1 MSNAR
6 LNNRT
11 HAVALM
17 AVLHEGEKALN
28 LMEFVGEADRTACEE
43 RVEAILGSDDG
54 RKAEAISLKLRALTS
69 SEKFSGIAEIH
80 PAWILEA
87 LKDESPRIIG
97 IIMRYLPSKQVRY
110 VLEHLPKETREK
122 IPTLLEAFAVP
133 QHVLDII
140 RSRFESRFLPIH
152 ISKSQDEFGFE
163 HLYYLKGEELE
174 TLCVELGLW
183 EMAMALS
190 GVSDKM
196 LRVLLNRLDLKDAKR
211 LHEKIKELKGVSKE
225 LKSQARY
232 AILESE
238 AENVGSRQLLMEV
251 GLASLARAMA
261 ADDDDRLFAL
271 IRQKVSPHFA
281 YALRREIVER
291 SSGISPEAME
301 DRRALIL
308 KCISSLAEE
317 ERIDGQW
324 ARFSSRHAA

>member
-1 MSNAR
+1 MSNAQ

-17 AVLHEGEKALN
+17 AVLHEGEKALD
-28 LMEFVGEADRTACEE
+28 LMAFMSDAERTVCEA
-43 RVEAILGSDDG
+43 RVEAILDSDEG
-54 RKAEAISLKLRALTS
+54 RRGEAIGLKIRALTS

-80 PAWILEA
+80 PAWILET
-87 LKDESPRIIG
+87 LRDESPRIMG

-110 VLEHLPKETREK
+110 VLEHLPKDVRER
-122 IPTLLEAFAVP
+122 IPTLVEAFAVP
-133 QHVLDII
+133 QHILDVI
-140 RSRFESRFLPIH
+140 RSRFEARFLPIH
-152 ISKSQDEFGFE
+152 ISKSQEEFGFE

-211 LHEKIKELKGVSKE
+211 LHGKIQELKGVSKE

-238 AENVGSRQLLMEV
+238 AENVGSHQLLVEV
-251 GLASLARAMA
+251 GLASLARAMD
-261 ADDDDRLFAL
+261 ADDDGLFAL

-281 YALRREIVER
+281 YALRRQIIQN
-291 SSGISPEAME
+291 SSNGSPEAME
-301 DRRALIL
+301 DRRALVL
-308 KCISSLAEE
+308 RCISSLAEE
-317 ERIDGQW
+317 ERIDSQW
-324 ARFSSRHAA
+324 VRFSSQHAA